1 MGPTV
6 SIIVPVYRVAE
17 TLGRC
22 VDSILH
28 QEFKD
33 LELLLVDDGSTDG
46 SAALCDAYARQDD
59 RVRVF
64 HQQNQG
70 VSAARN
76 LGLQYAQGEYL
87 QFADSDDWLAPD
99 ATKRLVSAAQE
110 NRCDLVI
117 GDFYRVIGNRVAQK
131 GDIQDSAVLTRQEYA
146 AYMMENPADFYYG
159 VLWNKLYRRDIVEQY
174 HLRMNTDLTW
184 CEDFLFNLEYIA
196 HAERFYALQIPI
208 YYYVRTRGSLA
219 SQSLSISKTVKMK
232 LFLFEYYHQF
242 YKSVLDEET
251 YEKCRG
257 KVYRFL
263 FDAAQ
268 DGQVPPPMMAG
279 ARRLG
284 NERVTVEAEL
294 LSEKDGPVQDGYLER
309 KLMEQCVELAAM
321 KHGLTLREAGLLLCM
336 IQENNIST
344 QRELE
349 DFSNLP
355 RRELNQTLKKLVNRG
370 LIWMDTERAADPG
383 DRRLHI
389 EFSPEAEPILEDLER
404 AQIEYEQ
411 IRYNGLT
418 MEEQETWQ
426 KLAEK
431 IRRNMKEG
439 VQLTVL

>member
-6 SIIVPVYRVAE
+6 SIIVPVYRAAE

-242 YKSVLDEET
+242 Y
-251 YEKCRG
+251 
-257 KVYRFL
+257 
-263 FDAAQ
+263 
-268 DGQVPPPMMAG
+268 
-279 ARRLG
+279 
-284 NERVTVEAEL
+284 
-294 LSEKDGPVQDGYLER
+294 
-309 KLMEQCVELAAM
+309 
-321 KHGLTLREAGLLLCM
+321 
-336 IQENNIST
+336 
-344 QRELE
+344 
-349 DFSNLP
+349 
-355 RRELNQTLKKLVNRG
+355 
-370 LIWMDTERAADPG
+370 
-383 DRRLHI
+383 
-389 EFSPEAEPILEDLER
+389 
-404 AQIEYEQ
+404 
-411 IRYNGLT
+411 
-418 MEEQETWQ
+418 
-426 KLAEK
+426 
-431 IRRNMKEG
+431 
-439 VQLTVL
+439 